1 MTIRQHLSLI
11 PATLALSLSLLATA
25 TAQSDGTQEPG
36 CSETITCQAQL
47 ENHLQAILAHY
58 QELENQLSKAT
69 TQAGA
74 KDIWNMIHREM
85 GNELQN
91 SSFIR
96 DDLQGIPFK
105 EQKRILEP
113 YREKMQSID
122 SKLSIQLKRLGFDK
136 RSIAYYMDQ
145 IDPIHSFI
153 EAWESLVYQYPEESD
168 ADELFQQYLARLDNH
183 DKLLSSIRTPN
194 DRQRVEET
202 IDTIRILHDELQE
215 KKITRLRPNHFN
227 RIKNDDW
234 TNELQDLLQKLP
246 PETQKRL
253 YDKYLPLTQPFLHLP
268 SGKASGQYHY
278 LVYQS
283 EPLLQYLSR
292 RYQEQYMLQKAQ
304 ENITEQKQD
313 NFPVGM
319 PEKEIL
325 IRQNIAL
332 TNQLSNLL
340 SEITGKAAA
349 AAAGPHAYDL
359 KNRLLE
365 NRELLICSD
374 DVSPEEQTRIDR
386 AYGEHMQQATDKLN
400 RQVQRLA
407 SKKTYRNNDLS
418 DIVAEL
424 SPEQKPQ
431 QQNNA
436 TPVADQTEKAQPE
449 TDEN

>member
-1 MTIRQHLSLI
+1 MTIRQHLHLI
-11 PATLALSLSLLATA
+11 PATLALGLSLLATSP
-25 TAQSDGTQEPG
+25 AQSEDTQEQPP
-36 CSETITCQAQL
+36 SETINSQTRL
-47 ENHLQAILAHY
+47 ENNLKAVIAYY

-69 TQAGA
+69 TEAEA
-74 KDIWNMIHREM
+74 KNIWRSMLRKMPE
-85 GNELQN
+85 GLQGG
-91 SSFIR
+91 SFIST
-96 DDLQGIPFK
+96 DLQDIPLQK
-105 EQKRILEP
+105 QKRILAP
-113 YREKMQSID
+113 YRHH
-122 SKLSIQLKRLGFDK
+122 IQNLHNALVTQCKRLGFDYQYNFTDGIEQM
-136 RSIAYYMDQ
+136 RAIY
-145 IDPIHSFI
+145 SFT
-153 EAWESLVYQYPEESD
+153 EEWECLVQQYPEESD
-168 ADELFQQYLARLDNH
+168 AAELFQQHLARLDNAH
-183 DKLLSSIRTPN
+183 KLLASIRTPN
-194 DRQRVEET
+194 DRQRVEEIIAAIQT
-202 IDTIRILHDELQE
+202 PDDSYRVIDPQSWTYNSPQNSYWVDKLQA
-215 KKITRLRPNHFN
+215 T
-227 RIKNDDW
+227 
-234 TNELQDLLQKLP
+234 LQKLP
-246 PETQKRL
+246 ADTQKRL
-253 YDKYLPLTQPFLHLP
+253 YITYLPLTHTSLP
-268 SGKASGQYHY
+268 PSPEKASGQYHY

-283 EPLLQYLSR
+283 EPLLQYLSL

-313 NFPVGM
+313 NFPADM

-349 AAAGPHAYDL
+349 AAAGPRAYDL

-374 DVSPEEQTRIDR
+374 DVSPEEQTLIDR
-386 AYGEHMQQATDKLN
+386 AYGEHLQQATDELN

-436 TPVADQTEKAQPE
+436 TPAADQTEKAQQA